1 MPGASPPDT
10 PAPIAAKIAGF
21 FDAETAAKFLGFIAT
36 MPYDGAEPA
45 NARLW
50 VASNIHKTNAETVI
64 GNVWFELSG
73 DGSMRELVMSK
84 P

>member
-1 MPGASPPDT
+1 
-10 PAPIAAKIAGF
+10 
-21 FDAETAAKFLGFIAT
+21 